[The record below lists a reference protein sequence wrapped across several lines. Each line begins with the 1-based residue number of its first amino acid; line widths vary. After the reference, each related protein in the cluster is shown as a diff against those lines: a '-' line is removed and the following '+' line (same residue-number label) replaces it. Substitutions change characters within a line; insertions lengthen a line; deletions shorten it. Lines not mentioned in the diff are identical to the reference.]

1 MNLPMLSCNS
11 PSAAASR
18 WACAYFFATCGL
30 AYGSV
35 MSRIP
40 AIKVQAGLD
49 EAQLGSA
56 LLWLGLGALTAFPL
70 AGWVISRVGSRL
82 VQWLGG
88 LALLVLFPLTGMVTD
103 QWSLSFALY
112 GMGLA
117 TGTTEVAMSTQAVLI
132 EKALRRPCMSSLHAM
147 FSLGGLLGAV
157 GGSVFSGCGV
167 NPLLHFCLTAA
178 FTLLILPFAA
188 AHLLRDTPEPRSGKA
203 SDPFRLP
210 GPGIFVYG
218 LLALCAYA
226 SEGSVGDWGALLLH
240 QVKGASEQM
249 AALAYAAFSVT
260 MVVARLGG
268 DRVRAAF
275 GDARLML
282 YLALLA
288 TGGML
293 TSQFSPWPLLCLLGY
308 AGMGMGLSV
317 IVPIIFSAVGK
328 RKDVS
333 VSTGATIVS
342 SLAYGGQLL
351 VPPLIGILGHS
362 VGLHKAM
369 FVVVFLCLCLVL
381 GSRLFNNDDM

>member
-1 MNLPMLSCNS
+1 MKLLTLPCSS

-18 WACAYFFATCGL
+18 WACAYFFAVCGL

-82 VQWLGG
+82 VQWVGG
-88 LALLVLFPLTGMVTD
+88 LALLLLFPLAGMAAG

-117 TGTTEVAMSTQAVLI
+117 TGATEVAMSTQAVLV

-157 GGSVFSGCGV
+157 GGSLFSSFGV
-167 NPLLHFCLTAA
+167 NPLPHFCLTAA
-178 FTLLILPFAA
+178 CVMLFLPFAA
-188 AHLLRDTPEPRSGKA
+188 SYLLRDAPEVQREKTSA
-203 SDPFRLP
+203 PFRLP

-218 LLALCAYA
+218 LLALCSYA

-240 QVKGASEQM
+240 QVKGATEQT

-268 DRVRAAF
+268 DRMRSAF

-282 YLALLA
+282 YLALIA

-308 AGMGMGLSV
+308 AAMGLGLSV

-342 SLAYGGQLL
+342 SLAYGGQLM
-351 VPPLIGILGHS
+351 VPPLIGILGHR
-362 VGLHKAM
+362 VGLHNAM

-381 GSRLFNNDDM
+381 GSRLFKEE

>member
-1 MNLPMLSCNS
+1 MKLPQFARNV

-18 WACAYFFATCGL
+18 WACAYFFAVCGL

-49 EAQLGSA
+49 EAQLGTA
-56 LLWLGLGALTAFPL
+56 LLTLGLGALTGFPL
-70 AGWVISRVGSRL
+70 AGWVISRFGSQR
-82 VQWLGG
+82 VQWVGG
-88 LALLVLFPLTGMVTD
+88 FALLLLFPLTGIASG
-103 QWSLSFALY
+103 QWSLSLALY
-112 GMGLA
+112 GMGIA
-117 TGTTEVAMSTQAVLI
+117 TGTTEVAMSTQAVLV
-132 EKALRRPCMSSLHAM
+132 EKALRKPCMSSLHAM

-157 GGSVFSGCGV
+157 GGSAFSGFGV
-167 NPLLHFCLTAA
+167 DPLLHFYLTAA
-178 FTLLILPFAA
+178 FGMLFLPFAA
-188 AHLLRDTPEPRSGKA
+188 ANVLQDVPMAHSEQTSG
-203 SDPFRLP
+203 PFRLP
-210 GPGIFVYG
+210 AFGIFIYG
-218 LLALCAYA
+218 LLALCSYA

-240 QVKGASEQM
+240 QEKGASEQT

-260 MVVARLGG
+260 MVAARLVG
-268 DRVRAAF
+268 DRMRAIF
-275 GDARLML
+275 GDAKLML

-308 AGMGMGLSV
+308 AAMGMGLSV

-342 SLAYGGQLL
+342 TLAYSGQLL
-351 VPPLIGILGHS
+351 VPPLIGLLGHR
-362 VGLHKAM
+362 VGLHNAM

-381 GSRLFNNDDM
+381 GSRLFKDE